1 MENNNHKVSLTI
13 DEKEILA
20 DAGLTI
26 LEAAKENNIIIPTLC
41 HHPALSNWGGC
52 RLCMVEVDGSPRLTA
67 SCVTPVRDGM
77 EVVTSN
83 DRIIEHRRTIL
94 EFIFAERNHNCM
106 FCSLSGDCE
115 LQQLAY
121 DLQMDHLTVSSS
133 YNAFPTDI
141 TSEYM
146 GIDHNRCILCGRCV
160 RACHEIAGADVLNFQ
175 NRGPKSLI
183 GFDLNET
190 REASTCLSC
199 GVCLQVCP
207 TGAIFNRYRTHYAVK
222 GHNPDW
228 NTFETVCPRCG
239 LLCPITVTVCDN
251 IPLKVEGPLGETN
264 NRPDRGQLCYKG
276 RFQVFKTEGRRLHQP
291 MIRQADGSW
300 LSADW
305 DEALARVIE
314 KLTEIGDRHGKQAL
328 FGIASASASNE
339 ALLAFKTLCRDGF
352 QVGTMDTLDGQ
363 YYRASSALWKNKGQ
377 GHGEASWKALPQTD
391 FLLLVGGNPYRTQP
405 LMANLI
411 REIKTQK
418 TAKVRI
424 ISPSNGNDP
433 MCMAEPDLEIEQ
445 EKLPLLLKAF
455 LNQAGSREAED
466 VLKRLNLTEQGLET
480 FGRLVKE
487 FSDSRNPFMII
498 GDDVTGLG
506 DPSGLEYALKLT
518 HLKRNSSDG
527 DSGLIVLKPF
537 GNSSGA
543 WALGLPSVKPPGV
556 STGYRGG
563 LLLLSDESGA
573 DHPIIKQN
581 KGVEFLAVI
590 APYVNEIL
598 MKKAH
603 MLIPSPRWME
613 EPGTYCSLNGG
624 EIVQHRPFVKP
635 PEGVRESWQILNALG
650 EKIGIKFDYQNFN
663 QLSANVKDVLA

>member
-1 MENNNHKVSLTI
+1 MENINNKVSLTI

-20 DAGLTI
+20 DPGQTI
-26 LEAAKENNIIIPTLC
+26 LEAAKENDIVIPTLC

-67 SCVTPVRDGM
+67 SCVTPVRSGM

-83 DRIIEHRRTIL
+83 ERILEHRRTIL

-106 FCSLSGDCE
+106 FCPLSGDCE
-115 LQQLAY
+115 LQQMAY

-133 YNAFPTDI
+133 FNAFPTDI

-160 RACHEIAGADVLNFQ
+160 RACNEIAGANVLNFQ

-190 REASTCLSC
+190 RDESTCLSC

-222 GHNPDW
+222 GHNLER
-228 NTFETVCPRCG
+228 NRFETVCPRCG
-239 LLCPITVTVCDN
+239 LLCPITVAVGDN
-251 IPLKVEGPLGETN
+251 IPLKVEGPLGKTH

-276 RFQVFKTEGRRLHQP
+276 RFQIFKTEGRRLHQP
-291 MIRQADGSW
+291 MIKQSDGSW

-305 DEALARVIE
+305 DEVLTLVID
-314 KLTEIGDRHGKQAL
+314 KLTGIGDRHGKQAL
-328 FGIASASASNE
+328 FGIASPSASNE
-339 ALLAFKTLCRDGF
+339 ALFVFKTLCLEGL

-363 YYRASSALWKNKGQ
+363 YYRASSALWKNNGQ
-377 GHGEASWKALPQTD
+377 GFGEASWKTLPQAD

-405 LMANLI
+405 LVANLI
-411 REIKTQK
+411 REIR
-418 TAKVRI
+418 AKKSANVRI
-424 ISPSNGNDP
+424 ISPCNGKDP
-433 MCMAEPDLEIEQ
+433 ICLTGPDLEIDQ

-455 LNQAGSREAED
+455 LNKSASREAED
-466 VLKRLNLTEQGLET
+466 ILKRLNLTEQGLET
-480 FGRLVKE
+480 FGLLVKE
-487 FSDSRNPFMII
+487 FSDSRNPFIII

-506 DPSGLEYALKLT
+506 DPSGLDYALELT
-518 HLKRNSSDG
+518 HLKKGSSNG
-527 DSGLIVLKPF
+527 DSGLIILKPF

-590 APYVNEIL
+590 APYVSESL
-598 MKKAH
+598 MKRVH
-603 MLIPSPRWME
+603 VLIPSPRWME
-613 EPGTYCSLNGG
+613 EPGTYCSLNGD

-635 PEGVRESWQILNALG
+635 PEGVRESWQVLNLLG
-650 EKIGIKFDYQNFN
+650 QKIGIKTGYKDFN
-663 QLSANVKDVLA
+663 QLSSKVKDVLA

>member
-1 MENNNHKVSLTI
+1 MEKKSTIEMTI
-13 DEKEILA
+13 DGKEVIVEEDMTL
-20 DAGLTI
+20 
-26 LEAAKENNIIIPTLC
+26 LEAAQQNDIFIPTLC
-41 HHPALSNWGGC
+41 HHPALTNWGGC
-52 RLCMVEVDGSPRLTA
+52 RMCMVEVDDSPRLTA
-67 SCVTPVRDGM
+67 SCVTPVRAGM

-106 FCSLSGDCE
+106 FCPLSGDCE
-115 LQQLAY
+115 LQQMAY

-133 YNAFPTDI
+133 FTAFPTDI

-160 RACHEIAGADVLNFQ
+160 RACHEIAGADVMNFQ
-175 NRGPKSLI
+175 NRGPRSLI

-190 REASTCLSC
+190 RDHSTCFSC

-222 GHNPDW
+222 GHNPDR

-239 LLCPITVTVCDN
+239 LLCPISVTVGDN
-251 IPLKVEGPLGETN
+251 IPLKVEGPLGGTN

-291 MIRQADGSW
+291 MIKQIDGSW

-305 DEALARVIE
+305 DEALGLVIE
-314 KLTEIGDRHGKQAL
+314 KLTDIGDRHGKQAL

-339 ALLAFKTLCRDGF
+339 TLFAFKTLCRDGL
-352 QVGTMDTLDGQ
+352 QVGTMDSLDGQ
-363 YYRASSALWKNKGQ
+363 YYRASSALWKNNGQ
-377 GHGEASWKALPQTD
+377 KPIEASWKTLPQAD

-411 REIKTQK
+411 REIRAQR
-418 TAKVRI
+418 TANVRI
-424 ISPSNGNDP
+424 IIPQNGENP
-433 MCMAEPDLEIEQ
+433 MCMAGPDLEIEQ

-455 LNQAGSREAED
+455 LNKAGSREAED
-466 VLKRLNLTEQGLET
+466 ILKRLNLTEQGLEI

-487 FSDSRNPFMII
+487 YSDSRNPYIII

-506 DPSGLEYALKLT
+506 DPAGLDYALALNN
-518 HLKRNSSDG
+518 LKRGTSNG
-527 DSGLIVLKPF
+527 DSGLIILKPF

-543 WALGLPSVKPPGV
+543 WALSLPSVKPPGV

-563 LLLLSDESGA
+563 LLLLSDEAGA

-590 APYVNEIL
+590 APYVSETL
-598 MKKAH
+598 MKKAQ

-613 EPGTYCSLNGG
+613 EPGTYCSLNGD

-635 PEGVRESWQILNALG
+635 PEGVRETWQVLNSLG
-650 EKIGIKFDYQNFN
+650 QKIGIKPGYKDFN
-663 QLSANVKDVLA
+663 QLSAKVKEVLA